1 MEKARP
7 DVKPADLEA
16 LGEAYRHEW
25 SVNGGLN
32 LEAVKFTTEMDYH
45 SPDFKDLRP
54 VEPKEWIDTSFV
66 DAALKDIGTDSS
78 MDPTGR

>member
-7 DVKPADLEA
+7 DVKPEELEK
-16 LGEAYRHEW
+16 LGEAYRKEW

-32 LEAVKFTTEMDYH
+32 LEAIKFTTEMSYK

-54 VEPKEWIDTSFV
+54 VEPKEWIDTSYIDRV
-66 DAALKDIGTDSS
+66 LKDIGTDHA

>member
-16 LGEAYRHEW
+16 LGEAYRKEW

-32 LEAVKFTTEMDYH
+32 LHALKFTTETDYKL
-45 SPDFKDLRP
+45 PDFKDLRP
-54 VEPKEWIDTSFV
+54 VEPKEWIDTSFI
-66 DAALKDIGTDSS
+66 DATLKDIGTDPS
-78 MDPTGR
+78 MDETGR